1 MKNIAILALILLAA
15 LSVNLLGQ
23 TPNGAYTS
31 PSLSSSGG
39 GGAYPQT
46 VSGTV
51 NSGGIPCFTSTTVQ
65 ASSAALTANT
75 LVKGGGAG
83 ACVANSLV
91 SDNATTLTYPG
102 LGGLTLTNA
111 AASLAIGST
120 PPACTAGT
128 GFFQCGNEGTIPS
141 PGPAS
146 GVDIIWDDST
156 KHCAHGNF
164 NNVDSGC
171 ITPAMQLCGTTS
183 ACSATKEINWQIVI
197 GSAPLVTGTP
207 SAVTITGISPA
218 FTSTSSY
225 KCTLSDQTGVA
236 TALFSVTYVSG
247 SSFTITGGTALT
259 DVIGYVCSGF

>member
-1 MKNIAILALILLAA
+1 MRKLLATA
-15 LSVNLLGQ
+15 VMLAAVLVGV
-23 TPNGAYTS
+23 
-31 PSLSSSGG
+31 SLSARQYTPPAGSGTGG
-39 GGAYPQT
+39 GPFPQT

-51 NSGGIPCFTSTTVQ
+51 TSGGIPCFTGATTM

-83 ACVANSLV
+83 ACVANSLL
-91 SDNATTLTYPG
+91 SDNATTATYTG
-102 LGGLTLTNA
+102 AGGIALTNA

-120 PPACTAGT
+120 PPSCTAGT

-171 ITPAMQLCGTTS
+171 ITPTMQLCGTTS

-225 KCTLSDQTGVA
+225 KCTLSDQTAVA